1 MKKFRNF
8 LIFLYPI
15 VLPMSLGYH
24 FRLSSSLVFGVP
36 IDYLMPAIF
45 LSDLVGLGLLVSVL
59 HSRPKYSLE
68 IKLLIL
74 AILVSALP
82 LAQGISTIQAW
93 YGFARLG
100 GLIATSVV
108 FFQLLKSI
116 QNKAF
121 IMKGIG
127 VSIVLQSF
135 WGIFQVLLNQNL
147 TGYFPFGETALMI
160 YSPAIAKV
168 TLFGHTFLRA
178 YGTTPHPNVLAG
190 ILVLFML
197 ILVSTSQYTN
207 KYVVGVGVIGLLFTA
222 SRSGI
227 LAFGISLIYLLWQRK
242 IKLKV
247 TLIGLICVFML
258 GVFKLFP
265 VGFESLSLVERLEYS
280 RLSISLFRENFVTG
294 IGLNQ
299 FIYHLPFSTNL
310 ELEGRNL
317 QPVHNIFLL
326 WIVETGALG
335 LLSLVGFGAFLRHRI
350 KNFPSYKKA
359 LLLSILILGS
369 LDHYLLTLPM
379 GMGLLGISLAFM
391 LSSPHE

>member
-1 MKKFRNF
+1 MNKLQTF

-24 FRLSSSLVFGVP
+24 LRLQSSFVFGVP
-36 IDYLMPAIF
+36 IDYLMPAVF
-45 LSDLVGLGLLVSVL
+45 LSDLLGVGLLISVL
-59 HSRPKYSLE
+59 PSRQKYSLE

-82 LAQGISTIQAW
+82 LSLGISPIQAW
-93 YGFARLG
+93 YGFARLV
-100 GLIATSVV
+100 GLILASLV
-108 FFQLLKSI
+108 FSQLLKSV
-116 QNKAF
+116 QNRGL

-127 VSIVLQSF
+127 VSIVLQSI
-135 WGIFQVLLNQNL
+135 WGFLQVLLNRNL
-147 TGYFPFGETALMI
+147 TGYLPFGETSLSV

-168 TLFGHTFLRA
+168 TLLGHTFLRA

-190 ILVLFML
+190 ILVIYML
-197 ILVSTSQYTN
+197 ILLSSSRSTN
-207 KYVVGVGVIGLLFTA
+207 KYVLGVGTVGLLATA

-227 LAFGISLIYLLWQRK
+227 LAFGISLIYLLWQSPS
-242 IKLKV
+242 KLKAP
-247 TLIGLICVFML
+247 LIGLIAVFML

-265 VGFESLSLVERLEYS
+265 VGLESLSFTERLEYA
-280 RLSISLFRENFVTG
+280 RLSISLFGENFVTG

-317 QPVHNIFLL
+317 QPVHNIWLLWVVETGVLGLSSIVGFVSLL
-326 WIVETGALG
+326 WI
-335 LLSLVGFGAFLRHRI
+335 RI
-350 KNFPSYKKA
+350 KTTSSYNKA